1 MDESQVAELG
11 RYFDEYMYGDPKLPG
26 TQQAVLCFKAIARD
40 VYASAPEEMK
50 KALSLERYIAAIII
64 PEVLA
69 HLEKR
74 QSPHP
79 AIMPEKISKK

>member
-1 MDESQVAELG
+1 MDEPQLAEMG
-11 RYFDEYMYGDPKLPG
+11 RYFDEYMYGDRKLPG
-26 TQQAVLCFKAIARD
+26 VQQAVLCFKNIARD
-40 VYASAPEEMK
+40 VYASASEEMK
-50 KALSLERYIAAIII
+50 KALSFERYIAVIII

-69 HLEKR
+69 DLEKR

>member
-1 MDESQVAELG
+1 MDESQLAEMG
-11 RYFDEYMYGDPKLPG
+11 RYFDEYMYGDRKQTG
-26 TQQAVLCFKAIARD
+26 VQQAVICFKAIARD
-40 VYASAPEEMK
+40 VYAVAPEELK
-50 KALSLERYIAAIII
+50 KKLNFERYIAIIII

-79 AIMPEKISKK
+79 AVMPEKISKK